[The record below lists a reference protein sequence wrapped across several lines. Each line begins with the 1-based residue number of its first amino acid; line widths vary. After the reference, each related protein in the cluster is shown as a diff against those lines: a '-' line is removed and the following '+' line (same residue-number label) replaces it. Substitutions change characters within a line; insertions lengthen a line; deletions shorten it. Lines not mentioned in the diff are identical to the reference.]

1 MFSLVFGYLSLAG
14 LSIVLSYRLSK
25 VTDERD
31 YWKDLG
37 LQAESAF
44 QQTRSMK
51 LLVDKT
57 SKENEVLSEALL
69 DGKPHPEKIV
79 EVEKIVYVDKI
90 VEKFIDK
97 DQEAFTSNEFHVFVE
112 GFTNVS
118 YSFLFQRVRN
128 NFHRLSEEQ
137 FSNICSRFYDIK
149 QDQNFL
155 KLQEEWYIHRAKHKN
170 SSL

>member
-25 VTDERD
+25 VTNERD

-97 DQEAFTSNEFHVFVE
+97 KQELFYPDEYQAFVK

-118 YSFLFQRVRN
+118 YNFLFQRIRN

-137 FSNICSRFYDIK
+137 FSDICSRFYDIK

-155 KLQEEWYIHRAKHKN
+155 KLQQDWYTHQKSRG
-170 SSL
+170 